1 MSEAGRE
8 EGARSREQG
17 AGRESGIRREEEGEG
32 GREHRGGGREVRA
45 VHGSFVQAPFIP
57 SKHEAKQVM
66 RMVMAM
72 RSESYQKSVANR
84 KLQEAKE
91 RPNYTCE

>member
-1 MSEAGRE
+1 MQPV
-8 EGARSREQG
+8 ARATTSRP
-17 AGRESGIRREEEGEG
+17 AASSLL
-32 GREHRGGGREVRA
+32 RA
-45 VHGSFVQAPFIP
+45 ACSQAPFIP

-84 KLQEAKE
+84 KKQDDKDK
-91 RPNYTCE
+91 PNYQCAPRTRLAWFG